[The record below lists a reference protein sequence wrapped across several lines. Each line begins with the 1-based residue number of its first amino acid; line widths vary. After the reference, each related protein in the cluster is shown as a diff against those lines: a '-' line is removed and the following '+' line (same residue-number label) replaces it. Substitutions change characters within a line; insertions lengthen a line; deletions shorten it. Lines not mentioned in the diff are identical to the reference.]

1 MQELL
6 VELDSVNQP
15 GQYAN
20 PDARDAHYRFTS
32 GELSARA
39 GPLCRTP
46 LNCSGRDFIHR
57 TSRLIRYGEQ
67 HDLNGYVVG
76 VTFVTRRV
84 RGL

>member
-1 MQELL
+1 
-6 VELDSVNQP
+6 
-15 GQYAN
+15 
-20 PDARDAHYRFTS
+20 
-32 GELSARA
+32 LSARA

-46 LNCSGRDFIHR
+46 LNYSGRDFIYR